1 MGARDKRSRYKF
13 GWASRQVVGM
23 RLSVVFS
30 FLHLPSAC
38 RLSYNKLSISTFAT
52 VRKIKKKNKQN
63 RQGAPQLFKEMRSG
77 PRQPEQGRKG
87 AEGCSLGT
95 GKLEVM
101 GCNRI

>member
-52 VRKIKKKNKQN
+52 VRKIKKKINRTDRGRHSSSKRCDPDPGSQNKAG
-63 RQGAPQLFKEMRSG
+63 R
-77 PRQPEQGRKG
+77 EQK
-87 AEGCSLGT
+87 AA
-95 GKLEVM
+95 V
-101 GCNRI
+101 

>member
-52 VRKIKKKNKQN
+52 VRKIKKKKTEPTGGATALQRGAIRTQAART
-63 RQGAPQLFKEMRSG
+63 RQ
-77 PRQPEQGRKG
+77 
-87 AEGCSLGT
+87 EGSRRLQSRDW
-95 GKLEVM
+95 EVGSYGM
-101 GCNRI
+101 